1 MDSFRVCREV
11 CTRIGD
17 RVEFQ
22 IASAFLPSPDEVM
35 ASLAIGSVVEGTVVE
50 FSDSG
55 QRTSFFAVVEVVRRR
70 QIVVPVEKLVVVTPP
85 KDFGG

>member
-1 MDSFRVCREV
+1 
-11 CTRIGD
+11 
-17 RVEFQ
+17 
-22 IASAFLPSPDEVM
+22 M